1 MIDYREAGKSGLII
15 QYEDLISMIGY
26 NIAKLYRQNH
36 LSKKL
41 EDMDI
46 KDVLLSYVERTE
58 EDPFVWLRNEYDIDI
73 KNTDE
78 MLTSFLAMQ
87 PSLLY
92 SYKFFAASNEEK
104 MNNLIIYS
112 DKYSPIAEE
121 TAKSYGINGV
131 TYFHGNLEGLLKTY
145 PNGTFI
151 TAATKSINICRDLK
165 VPMCL
170 VICDDFLYTMKFMVE
185 NKMEDIL
192 KKKGNIILRYTS
204 ALSAGLI

>member
-92 SYKFFAASNEEK
+92 SYKF
-104 MNNLIIYS
+104 S

-121 TAKSYGINGV
+121 TAKSYGITGV